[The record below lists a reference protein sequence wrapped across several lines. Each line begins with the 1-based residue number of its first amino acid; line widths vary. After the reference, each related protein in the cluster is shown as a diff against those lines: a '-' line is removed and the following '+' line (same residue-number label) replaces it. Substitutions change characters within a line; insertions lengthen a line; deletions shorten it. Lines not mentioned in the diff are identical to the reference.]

1 MAKGKI
7 NQRTIVG
14 NYNENSASNA
24 NYIEIWGVRFF
35 YSYDTC
41 VAVDY
46 GRGLKICKN
55 IWSNTT
61 GKHLNWLDRDH
72 SIRLSGEEFEK
83 EIKKACAWANID
95 EIPTMRII

>member
-7 NQRTIVG
+7 NQQTIVG

-61 GKHLNWLDRDH
+61 GKHLNWIDRDH
-72 SIRLSGEEFEK
+72 SIRITEGEWHK
-83 EIKKACAWANID
+83 EIKKALAWAGIEQLPKMNI
-95 EIPTMRII
+95 